1 MKIGISN
8 FIPERLTQA
17 RESLGLTKAA
27 LSQIINVSPATIT
40 NWEKGSQLPTEGKLR
55 TLSDKLEFQIHW
67 FQKQAKILEESTP
80 YFYRSLSTATK
91 TSRSVAKIK
100 LNWLNEVTE
109 TLEEWLDWPEV
120 NIPSI
125 TETRFLKITNQ
136 EIEEIAAECRETWS
150 LGNGPIDNIAQTI
163 EAAGVILTKV
173 LVGTSKMDG
182 VSKWNEEH
190 KRPYM
195 LIASDK
201 ANGIRNRFDMA
212 HELGHLVLHR
222 HVSNENFRKYYK
234 EIERQANYF
243 AGCFLLPAESFSSE
257 LPWPSLES
265 MLAMKK
271 RWKVSVSAMIMRSYQ
286 LELIDD
292 DQKLRLYK
300 GRSARGWTKREPYD
314 HETPIEEPK
323 LLSRAIQILLENGFL
338 TKADVPLN
346 IGLSEKT
353 IEEICRLPSGFLSN
367 TQQNNTFDNVIS
379 IKDYLK

>member
-27 LSQIINVSPATIT
+27 LSQLINISPATIT
-40 NWEKGSQLPTEGKLR
+40 NWEKGSQLPTEEKLR
-55 TLSDKLEFQIHW
+55 TLSDKLDFQTHW
-67 FQKQAKILEESTP
+67 FLKETKTLEESTP
-80 YFYRSLSTATK
+80 YFYRSLSAATK

-100 LNWLNEVTE
+100 LNWLNEITE
-109 TLEEWLDWPEV
+109 TLEEWLDWPQV

-125 TETRFLKITNQ
+125 SETQFLKITDQ
-136 EIEEIAAECRETWS
+136 EIEEIASECRETWA
-150 LGNGPIDNIAQTI
+150 LGNGPIDNIAQTL
-163 EAAGVILTKV
+163 ESAGVILTKV

-201 ANGIRNRFDMA
+201 ENGIRNRFDMA

-222 HVSNENFRKYYK
+222 NVSNENFTKYYK

-243 AGCFLLPAESFSSE
+243 AGCFLIPAESFASE

-271 RWKVSVSAMIMRSYQ
+271 RWKVSISAMIMRSYQ

-300 GRSARGWTKREPYD
+300 GRSARGWTKSEPYD
-314 HETPIEEPK
+314 LEAPKEAPK
-323 LLSRAIQILLENGFL
+323 LLSRAIQMLLENNL
-338 TKADVPLN
+338 VTKADISLKLGFSDK
-346 IGLSEKT
+346 I
-353 IEEICRLPSGFLSN
+353 IEEICYLPNGFFSK
-367 TQQNNTFDNVIS
+367 TQQANSSDNVINF
-379 IKDYLK
+379 KDYLK